1 MIHTSGAVF
10 LNGTEETDPSQQLS
24 LQVFGDG
31 ILVVT
36 GDHFI
41 HAYGNT
47 VIHVVEGHRPQIH
60 LHENSS
66 VVSYGAVVTALDNSK
81 VYAMKDTSVEAS
93 DFATV
98 FLHGMCT
105 AEMTGR
111 SSIFGFDM
119 STTSVPDTAYASVTF
134 QGRGSATIHS
144 DNMATEATL
153 NERAIASGSFS
164 SLYAYDR
171 SSYTGGA
178 YVGQFTAAG
187 KSRITRPD
195 QVINFQRIESSVSPE
210 AGTGVA
216 ETSVGYEAKTP
227 VVEPVVSEIP
237 EMHAEEIP
245 APEVAP
251 TPEPE
256 APVEETVPE
265 PEDIQALEPE
275 VENTDDSDDFDFEVP
290 ENTGKVNDWS
300 RNFSDIVDSV
310 KPRHSAPEDSEE
322 VPEETP
328 EVVEPEET
336 PEPAVSETEDFD
348 VPVTPVDDKAARL
361 ERLRKLMNID

>member
-41 HAYGNT
+41 HAYGNA
-47 VIHVVEGHRPQIH
+47 VIHVVEGHKPQIH
-60 LHENSS
+60 LHEDSS
-66 VVSYGAVVTALDNSK
+66 VVSYGAVVTALDNAK

-119 STTSVPDTAYASVTF
+119 STTSIPDTAYASVTF

-187 KSRITRPD
+187 KSRITQPD
-195 QVINFQRIESSVSPE
+195 HVVNFQRIESSVSPDLE
-210 AGTGVA
+210 TGVD
-216 ETSVGYEAKTP
+216 EP
-227 VVEPVVSEIP
+227 VVEHNEAPTEVPEVVSEP
-237 EMHAEEIP
+237 VTP
-245 APEVAP
+245 D
-251 TPEPE
+251 PEPE
-256 APVEETVPE
+256 VTVEESGTEPKVTPSTE
-265 PEDIQALEPE
+265 PED
-275 VENTDDSDDFDFEVP
+275 ENTDDSDDFDFEVP